1 MKPKLSIDPNNINPE
16 KALASQPQAKPVAP
30 QGVYQKVEG
39 RGGFQAPRFPMN
51 FNLTEATE
59 TAYKRA
65 VYYMNDMLGDQDMR
79 VDMEMEEDVFD
90 SSGNVVDKATG
101 STVNRYEGLQ
111 ILKLYAQNI
120 RERGIIVDGDV

>member
-1 MKPKLSIDPNNINPE
+1 MKPSK
-16 KALASQPQAKPVAP
+16 P
-30 QGVYQKVEG
+30 QGVYQRPDG
-39 RGGFQAPRFPMN
+39 RGGFQAPKFPVN
-51 FNLTEATE
+51 FNLTEAAE

-65 VYYMNDMLGDQDMR
+65 VHYMNDMLGEQDME

>member
-16 KALASQPQAKPVAP
+16 KAIASQPQMKPSKP
-30 QGVYQKVEG
+30 QGVYQKVDG
-39 RGGFQAPRFPMN
+39 RGGFQVPKFPAG
-51 FNLTEATE
+51 FNLTDAAE

-65 VYYMNDMLGDQDMR
+65 VHYMNDMLGEQDME